1 MMEDEMTQPSA
12 DHFHPPLLGY
22 TTQQVEFQHCDSSE
36 KETEASATTLQCELL
51 QLQNNM
57 QYT

>member
-1 MMEDEMTQPSA
+1 MMEDEMIQPLA

-22 TTQQVEFQHCDSSE
+22 ITQQVEFQHCDSSE
-36 KETEASATTLQCELL
+36 KEIETGATTLQCELQ

-57 QYT
+57 QHT